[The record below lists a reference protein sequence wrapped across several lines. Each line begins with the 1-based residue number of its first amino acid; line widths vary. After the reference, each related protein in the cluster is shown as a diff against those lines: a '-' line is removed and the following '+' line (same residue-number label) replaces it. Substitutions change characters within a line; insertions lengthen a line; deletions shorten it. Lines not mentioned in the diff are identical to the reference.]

1 MGNNAT
7 RARIDERRE
16 VVARLRLRGASIRE
30 IAKHCRQMGLARS
43 LSTIH
48 KDLRAIQEDWR
59 SHARQDIATHKAR
72 QLAELNELRR
82 AAWQS
87 KDYRL
92 ALSVLREEIALLGT
106 DAPIKILWEQELRQQ
121 GIPAGDLFERMVQFA
136 ETELTNGRQ
145 TAG

>member
-1 MGNNAT
+1 
-7 RARIDERRE
+7 
-16 VVARLRLRGASIRE
+16 
-30 IAKHCRQMGLARS
+30 MGLARS

-48 KDLRAIQEDWR
+48 KDLQAIQEDWR

-82 AAWQS
+82 AAWQA

-106 DAPIKILWEQELRQQ
+106 DAPVKILWQQELKEQ
-121 GIPAGDLFERMVQFA
+121 GVRTGDLFEQLVQMA
-136 ETELTNGRQ
+136 EQELVKT
-145 TAG
+145 